1 MMGIAPDETTRR
13 PELLESAIR
22 FLVWF
27 AILGCIAT
35 PVVVLTLA
43 YGKVF
48 GAFWSRGNDISQPA
62 LQINLGNAAPSKPK
76 IVTGVR
82 GEERNKQIARLKS
95 LTGRPEQVSG
105 SATSLQIVA
114 VAFEGIKPGVA
125 ETAGS
130 KSQSVDDDGYRR
142 LSLDIGQAPQDAV
155 LIIADQPIRWRLEG
169 LTPGSWP
176 RVGFEGYAAFDVL
189 DGQRGS
195 LAGFRIG
202 SFGATDIA
210 RAVDPTEG
218 EISNRMTFC
227 ASAQKWADHF
237 ALPFS
242 AVRFALVR
250 NPGQISIRS
259 RKPVSD
265 GTITNDMDAG
275 ELDRLCKQRAA
286 R

>member
-1 MMGIAPDETTRR
+1 MSIVPDEATRR
-13 PELLESAIR
+13 PQLLESVIR

-27 AILGCIAT
+27 TVLGCIAT
-35 PVVVLTLA
+35 PVIVLTLV

-48 GAFWSRGNDISQPA
+48 GSFWGGNRDLPQPA

-76 IVTGVR
+76 IVTGVL
-82 GEERNKQIARLKS
+82 GEERSKQIARLKS
-95 LTGRPEQVSG
+95 LTGRPEQASG

-114 VAFEGIKPGVA
+114 VVFEGIKPGVA
-125 ETAGS
+125 AAPAPQG
-130 KSQSVDDDGYRR
+130 QNVDDDGYRR
-142 LSLDIGQAPQDAV
+142 LSLDLGQAPQDAV

-176 RVGFEGYAAFDVL
+176 HVGFEGYAAFDVL
-189 DGQRGS
+189 NGQPAS

-202 SFGATDIA
+202 TFGATDIA

-218 EISNRMTFC
+218 EVSNRTTFC
-227 ASAQKWADHF
+227 AAAQKWADHF
-237 ALPFS
+237 GLPFS

-265 GTITNDMDAG
+265 GNITNSMDAN
-275 ELDRLCKQRAA
+275 ELDRLCKQRAT

>member
-1 MMGIAPDETTRR
+1 MFWAGN
-13 PELLESAIR
+13 SAI
-22 FLVWF
+22 
-27 AILGCIAT
+27 
-35 PVVVLTLA
+35 PE
-43 YGKVF
+43 
-48 GAFWSRGNDISQPA
+48 PA
-62 LQINLGNAAPSKPK
+62 LQINLGSAAPPKPK
-76 IVTGVR
+76 IVTGLL
-82 GEERNKQIARLKS
+82 GEERDKQIARLKS

-142 LSLDIGQAPQDAV
+142 LTLDIGQTPQDAV

-176 RVGFEGYAAFDVL
+176 HVGFEGYAAFDVL
-189 DGQRGS
+189 NGQRGS

-202 SFGATDIA
+202 SFGATGIA

-218 EISNRMTFC
+218 EVSNRTTFC
-227 ASAQKWADHF
+227 ATAQKWADHF
-237 ALPFS
+237 GLPFS
-242 AVRFALVR
+242 AIRFALVR
-250 NPGQISIRS
+250 NPSQISIRH

-265 GTITNDMDAG
+265 GNITNSMEAG